1 MKRSN
6 TLHVSQALKEFI
18 RETRIDGKLKE
29 VDIINHWETLLG
41 RTISRYT
48 CKIYISNHVL
58 YVEISS
64 PVVKSELVMMREE
77 IREKLNRQVGEEIV
91 RQIVFR

>member
-18 RETRIDGKLKE
+18 QETRIDGKLKE

-48 CKIYISNHVL
+48 RKIYIANHVL